1 MKFSLKTL
9 VLVVLFAAL
18 CINAIRLA
26 ERSARFEYLTIDNR
40 SQIGPHAEEL
50 NDYRE
55 QDFLNRRSYVEQ
67 SLANLQIGSRNLI
80 TSLQEELNGV
90 GQLKVNPDEFSVIY
104 IPDDSTRNQSYRVYV
119 PATKNLALRSVVGED
134 LSANRFVSS
143 EYPYNSLLEF
153 QSTSQRN
160 IPLPAGE
167 STVSFKFTPAAVNPS
182 PKRNASISIFI
193 NGECKSIREIKEG
206 HDYGFTT
213 SIPRCVAQCSFQD
226 PTSVQLFD
234 CFSEPPSEQTLN
246 VSIVSADP
254 GMQAK
259 Q

>member
-119 PATKNLALRSVVGED
+119 PATKNFGFTFSGRRGFVGQSFCIIRISLQFTSRVSVNQPTQY
-134 LSANRFVSS
+134 SAACR
-143 EYPYNSLLEF
+143 
-153 QSTSQRN
+153 R
-160 IPLPAGE
+160 
-167 STVSFKFTPAAVNPS
+167 
-182 PKRNASISIFI
+182 I
-193 NGECKSIREIKEG
+193 NG
-206 HDYGFTT
+206 F
-213 SIPRCVAQCSFQD
+213 V
-226 PTSVQLFD
+226 
-234 CFSEPPSEQTLN
+234 
-246 VSIVSADP
+246 
-254 GMQAK
+254 
-259 Q
+259 